1 MRAYVSTSGFCVA
14 SVRARLQ
21 EKSIIVSLL
30 QAGFRRSAPRYQRPG
45 PISRCGRMWPSEL
58 RWRCI
63 RFQSTVQQ
71 GQAGRK
77 ARLESFRLSTL
88 ILEASDAA
96 DAERP
101 PREGSRRG
109 LPGWNQIRSSSHAS
123 SVLHRSWPA
132 QNWHL
137 RRRTNTQ
144 ETNTLECDPFQ
155 RPIWYLYFPFP
166 LRTLGDLSRR
176 PRPLGPR
183 LPALHGPQSGRPQVL
198 TAGCLPQ
205 YRNDGATPQREWPAR
220 HSARETEAGALDL

>member
-1 MRAYVSTSGFCVA
+1 MPAYVSTSGFCVA

-101 PREGSRRG
+101 PREGPAAACLAGTRSDLLHMPVPSCIALG
-109 LPGWNQIRSSSHAS
+109 LHKTGVCAGEPT
-123 SVLHRSWPA
+123 
-132 QNWHL
+132 
-137 RRRTNTQ
+137 RRR
-144 ETNTLECDPFQ
+144 TNTLECDPFQ